1 MADRS
6 IGSELN
12 EVRKKL
18 NDIERKQ
25 EFLEKVIQ
33 LERERQQKRGDT
45 FIKYSRCRKV
55 NNVLYS
61 MS

>member
-33 LERERQQKRGDT
+33 LERFWFCEVRQ
-45 FIKYSRCRKV
+45 IKHVRE
-55 NNVLYS
+55 
-61 MS
+61 

>member
-1 MADRS
+1 MTDRS

-25 EFLEKVIQ
+25 HFLEKVIQ
-33 LERERQQKRGDT
+33 LERERQQRRGEIP
-45 FIKYSRCRKV
+45 F
-55 NNVLYS
+55 N
-61 MS
+61 

>member
-1 MADRS
+1 MTDRS

-25 EFLEKVIQ
+25 QFLEKIIQ
-33 LERERQQKRGDT
+33 LERERQQRRGELP
-45 FIKYSRCRKV
+45 Y
-55 NNVLYS
+55 NH
-61 MS
+61 

>member
-1 MADRS
+1 MTDRS

-25 EFLEKVIQ
+25 QFLEKIIQ
-33 LERERQQKRGDT
+33 LERERQQRRGELP
-45 FIKYSRCRKV
+45 YNR
-55 NNVLYS
+55 L
-61 MS
+61 

>member
-1 MADRS
+1 MTDRS

-25 EFLEKVIQ
+25 QFLEKIIQ
-33 LERERQQKRGDT
+33 LERERQQGRGELP
-45 FIKYSRCRKV
+45 YNR
-55 NNVLYS
+55 L
-61 MS
+61 

>member
-33 LERERQQKRGDT
+33 LERKRKKKRGE
-45 FIKYSRCRKV
+45 IPS
-55 NNVLYS
+55 
-61 MS
+61 